1 MFFKNIFF
9 NSNDYTTTDK
19 KIKNGTFGTVHI
31 INNKF
36 DHLEYCA
43 KFLHIE
49 ENTDQNEETIL
60 IQEFYT
66 QSTLIHPSI
75 VKILGINFRSI
86 IDLTRYQPIILT
98 KYYKN
103 GSLRDIFEKRK
114 RNINDENWTIT
125 KRYIF
130 ILGVVD
136 AMKYIHDHD
145 ILHIDLKPENI
156 LIDENYFPKVCDFGL
171 SICFPKLYYQSMKSN
186 LNNSF
191 YLPPEMILDNG
202 YGKGVDVYAFSMI
215 AYELLTDKEPY
226 FDLQNNNK
234 NPSLEDLW
242 KRICQ
247 GTRPK
252 FTENVPEKMI
262 KLISQCWS
270 QNPEERP
277 SFSDI
282 FQQLTSDLS
291 FYPDEI
297 NREEIHEYISKV
309 LNQPNV
315 QIFDKNYQRK
325 DDVIELLFKACESDD
340 VTLAKEILSNPN
352 FDVNKRL
359 TFISHEEVKET
370 TEKNALHVA
379 IEKQKYKIV
388 ELLLSRPEIDVNAK
402 YTYLRE
408 DPKTGFDGS
417 EEKTALH
424 IAINKRNLIITKLL
438 LNHPGID
445 VNAQLRFIKN
455 SKDKISEKTA
465 LHLAIEKWD
474 DIILRILLGHPKIN
488 VNAIY
493 RSVSTGS
500 NSNYSSK
507 MGKEK
512 EVICEKTALYMLI
525 SFNEKEKAEL
535 LLNNPEV
542 DTNILY
548 REIHKYDCSEPKDK
562 FDPTDTIERTA
573 LYLAAY
579 KNNIQVVRKLLSH
592 SKTNPNIF
600 SKECFF

>member
-9 NSNDYTTTDK
+9 NSNDYTITDK

-103 GSLRDIFEKRK
+103 GSLRNIFEKRK
-114 RNINDENWTIT
+114 RNINDENLTIT

-171 SICFPKLYYQSMKSN
+171 SICFPKLYYLSMKSN
-186 LNNSF
+186 LSNSF

-242 KRICQ
+242 NRICQ

-277 SFSDI
+277 SFSEI

-297 NREEIHEYISKV
+297 DREEIHEYISKV

-315 QIFDKNYQRK
+315 QIFDKDYQRR
-325 DDVIELLFKACESDD
+325 DTVIELLFKACESGD
-340 VTLAKEILSNPN
+340 VKLAKEILSNPN
-352 FDVNKRL
+352 FDVNKTL
-359 TFISHEEVKET
+359 TFISQEEVKET

-379 IEKQKYKIV
+379 VEKQKYEIV
-388 ELLLSRPEIDVNAK
+388 KLLLSRPEIDVNAK
-402 YTYLRE
+402 YNYLKK
-408 DPKTGFDGS
+408 DYTSSFDGS

-424 IAINKRNLIITKLL
+424 IAIKNKNLEITKLL

-445 VNAQLRFIKN
+445 VNAQLRFIKK

-465 LHLAIEKWD
+465 LHLAIEENNLP
-474 DIILRILLGHPKIN
+474 ILKILLEHNEIN

-493 RSVSTGS
+493 KSVSTEYVS
-500 NSNYSSK
+500 NHSSK
-507 MGKEK
+507 IGNKK
-512 EVICEKTALYMLI
+512 K
-525 SFNEKEKAEL
+525 
-535 LLNNPEV
+535 
-542 DTNILY
+542 
-548 REIHKYDCSEPKDK
+548 KYCWKRQLC
-562 FDPTDTIERTA
+562 I
-573 LYLAAY
+573 
-579 KNNIQVVRKLLSH
+579 
-592 SKTNPNIF
+592 
-600 SKECFF
+600 